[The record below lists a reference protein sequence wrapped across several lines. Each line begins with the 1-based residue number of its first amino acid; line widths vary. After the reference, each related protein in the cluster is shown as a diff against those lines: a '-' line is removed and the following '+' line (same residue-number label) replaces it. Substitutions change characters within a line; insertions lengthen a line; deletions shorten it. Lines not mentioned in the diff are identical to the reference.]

1 MSPAQVLYLSK
12 NRRIISLLAILG
24 AAFVVRVGLL
34 AIYPSLP
41 LVQWLVEGTDAVGY
55 MQLSQNLLWTQSF
68 HFDGGAAT
76 AFRVPGYPIVLVFT
90 YALWQN
96 LLPTQILQIAVDV
109 LTVFVTYQIA
119 KQISDSPVTP
129 LLAAAV
135 VALHPLMAV
144 TSLSFRPETLAVFFL
159 ALAILLLLR
168 SPNSI
173 RTGVVAALLLTVAV
187 YLKHILIAAAIVFL
201 LAFAVRLLLV
211 SGLKRVQLAAWMPL
225 LILALLLTP
234 WVARNFVALGA
245 FVPLT
250 TSSGSNL
257 YGGNNPQADGGFVS
271 AEPYVLPHVTEVE
284 SDRIFTERAISW
296 IQSNPLAFAKLLPLK
311 IARLFWPLSLGTSRS
326 VEVPGIVF
334 SLILVITL
342 TFYSLVLYGSWRL
355 AMARRYWEL
364 LLLSTIPLTLVLFT
378 LLTFGAARFLLPA
391 FPVLAVLASKS
402 VEIAPLPTTNTADVD
417 PLCQEI
423 TPFSN

>member
-187 YLKHILIAAAIVFL
+187 YLKHILIAAAVVFL

>member
-173 RTGVVAALLLTVAV
+173 RTGVVAALALTVAV